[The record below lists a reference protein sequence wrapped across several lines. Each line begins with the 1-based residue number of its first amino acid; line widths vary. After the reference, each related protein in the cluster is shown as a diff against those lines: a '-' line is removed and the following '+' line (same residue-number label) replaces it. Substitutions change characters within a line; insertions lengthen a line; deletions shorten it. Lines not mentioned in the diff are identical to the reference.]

1 MQGLFP
7 QAPVARAVA
16 IFTALNLL
24 TVLLFTL
31 VVPARPINPPLTV
44 PILVPQEALWRVG
57 LALTAYALVLWG
69 LRPGKR
75 RLGEFT
81 LLGLAAAGA
90 VLLLTRYYLPF
101 LALGLVPVVARYWLP
116 LWSVLWL
123 VAGLVGFS
131 GWWSLRHPLQ
141 ISLEMNFSQGPGNSV
156 LWSALQVPVDYPNIE
171 TSFLVLITFLFA
183 GYSLFALEVLVREAR
198 ARQELE
204 STRCELELASRQA
217 GMLEERQRLAREIH
231 DTLAQGFASIVVNL
245 EAAEI
250 SLPLDAPASPHLQQA
265 RSSAREGLS
274 EARRLV
280 WALRPEILEQFSLPG
295 ALRNVIQKL
304 SQETGLEAKLSTTGE
319 AGVLHPEIEITL
331 LRVAQ
336 EALTNAR
343 KHAKAS
349 KVELTLSYLGDRV
362 LLDIN
367 DDGVGFVVSGTG
379 GFGLRSM
386 RERVEA
392 FGGQLSVE
400 SEPGQGTT
408 VAANLPAFPMAKEP
422 EPTPKKTWR
431 EPGFRRG
438 EGLSGKEI

>member
-1 MQGLFP
+1 M
-7 QAPVARAVA
+7 AV
-16 IFTALNLL
+16 FTALNLL

-31 VVPARPINPPLTV
+31 VVPARPINLPLTA

-57 LALTAYALVLWG
+57 LALAAYALVLWG
-69 LRPGKR
+69 LRPGRR
-75 RLGEFT
+75 RLWEFI
-81 LLGLAAAGA
+81 LLSLAAAGT
-90 VLLLTRYYLPF
+90 VLLLTRFYLPF

-116 LWSVLWL
+116 LWSVL
-123 VAGLVGFS
+123 GLVGGLMGFS
-131 GWWSLRHPLQ
+131 GWWSLRQPLQ
-141 ISLEMNFSQGPGNSV
+141 ISLEVNFSQGPGNSV
-156 LWSALQVPVDYPNIE
+156 SWSALQVPVNYPNIE
-171 TSFLVLITFLFA
+171 TSFFVFITFLFA

-198 ARQELE
+198 SRQELE
-204 STRCELELASRQA
+204 STRRELEHASRQA
-217 GMLEERQRLAREIH
+217 GILEERQRLAREIH

-245 EAAEI
+245 EAAET
-250 SLPLDAPASPHLQQA
+250 SLPADAPSAPHLIQA

-280 WALRPEILEQFSLPG
+280 WALRPEILEQSSLPG
-295 ALRNVIQKL
+295 ALRGVVQKL

-319 AGVLHPEIEITL
+319 AGVLHPEIELTL

-349 KVELTLSYLGDRV
+349 KVELTLSYLKDRV

-408 VAANLPAFPMAKEP
+408 VAVNLPAFPASKEP
-422 EPTPKKTWR
+422 GPTPKKTWQKQ
-431 EPGFRRG
+431 GLRRG
-438 EGLSGKEI
+438 EGLSRRET